1 MSAICLLIS
10 LRQQQQNI
18 VFKMRVF
25 IGEIFENNAFLT
37 EEESKHA
44 HKVLRLQLNDYV
56 NVINGKGL
64 VASGRIIQLGKKI
77 EIEIQRIEA
86 VQQPK
91 CQLHMALA
99 PTKNIDRFEFFIEK
113 AVEFGVTEITPIIT
127 QHSERKIL
135 NIEKIRKQIQ
145 TACKQSLQYCF
156 PVCNDVVSWNDFL
169 QLHSNKTIFLAHC
182 NTDFERISLKDIK
195 IEDEMIF
202 AIGPEGDFSS
212 SEIEKTLNQEN
223 RQSISLGN
231 NRLRTETAGIF
242 IASAVYYNGLE

>member
-1 MSAICLLIS
+1 
-10 LRQQQQNI
+10 
-18 VFKMRVF
+18 MRVF

-44 HKVLRLQLNDYV
+44 QKVLRLQLDDYV

-64 VASGRIIQLGKKI
+64 LAYGKIKQLGKKI
-77 EIEIQRIEA
+77 EIKIEKTEITKP
-86 VQQPK
+86 PK
-91 CQLHMALA
+91 LHLHIALA
-99 PTKNIDRFEFFIEK
+99 PTKSIDRFEFFVEK
-113 AVEFGVTEITPIIT
+113 AVEFGVNEITPIIT
-127 QHSERKIL
+127 QHSERKSL

-156 PVCNDVVSWNDFL
+156 PVCNEVISINDFL
-169 QLHSNKTIFLAHC
+169 RLYSDKTIFIAHC
-182 NTDFERISLKDIK
+182 NTNFDRALLKDIK

-212 SEIEKTLNQEN
+212 SEIEKFYLQKNIQNLT
-223 RQSISLGN
+223 LGN

-242 IASAVYYNGLE
+242 IASALYYNGLK